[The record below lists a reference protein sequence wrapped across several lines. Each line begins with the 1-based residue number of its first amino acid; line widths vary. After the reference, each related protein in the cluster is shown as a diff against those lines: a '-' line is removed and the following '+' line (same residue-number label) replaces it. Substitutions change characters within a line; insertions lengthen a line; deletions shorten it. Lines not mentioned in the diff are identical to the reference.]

1 MVENRTWMENIN
13 ELRTPL
19 TIVLCQASILRLLKD
34 MNAVKSEQKVTGY
47 QDSRI
52 GDQAEL
58 YGQKITVTANHL
70 LGLINEILD
79 YTSINL
85 GETALEQTSFPVR
98 ALLEKVKDQLATA
111 AAEKSSRSRSTA
123 KRLWLFLTGR
133 VA

>member
-1 MVENRTWMENIN
+1 
-13 ELRTPL
+13 
-19 TIVLCQASILRLLKD
+19 
-34 MNAVKSEQKVTGY
+34 MNAVKSGQKVTGY

>member
-1 MVENRTWMENIN
+1 
-13 ELRTPL
+13 
-19 TIVLCQASILRLLKD
+19 

-52 GDQAEL
+52 GHQAEL